1 MNIHMSKKL
10 RHGTIVP
17 LIGGLT
23 EACRQV
29 TGVEPEALFTY
40 TPFYENE
47 KNVINR
53 FPNTPYYQI
62 DGDHAAQGYDEG
74 KYKDMDFISAVCP
87 CAGLSML
94 SSGSAEQRATQNQ
107 WMLKSAEYVLGT
119 LRPKVF
125 WGENAPTL
133 YTNRGQEIK
142 EFFQNVAEKNGYSF
156 SLYHTD
162 SILHGIPQNRKRT
175 FYFFWR
181 DSGAPEFEYYKRER
195 KSLLEYLDEI
205 PHGVTGHTDEDLRK
219 AKEELYSNP
228 YMKFLQ
234 DKYKGEGLAHM
245 RQTLFD
251 KGLHTMT
258 LIRYMFVTDQW
269 GEARVFFDKNGMDRQ
284 VREIDRIHKKLA
296 TGGGIWDGSMSLY
309 RPDGD
314 FSAMIGRKLDSIHPR
329 DNRILTPRECM
340 HLMALPHDFELV
352 TNNLN
357 HVCQNVP
364 VCTGGDMVREVVAY
378 LNGER
383 KITDAKFMM
392 QSNIKER
399 IDLKESKLF
408 TF

>member
-1 MNIHMSKKL
+1 MTKNL
-10 RHGTIVP
+10 RWGTIVP

-23 EACRQV
+23 EAGHQV
-29 TGVEPEALFTY
+29 TGVPPEALFTY
-40 TPFYENE
+40 TPFAENE
-47 KNVINR
+47 KNVTHR
-53 FPNTPYYQI
+53 FPNTPYFQI
-62 DGDHAAQGYDEG
+62 DADHAEQGYDEA

-94 SSGSAEQRATQNQ
+94 STGSAEQRATQNQ

-119 LRPKVF
+119 LKPKVF

-142 EFFQNVAEKNGYSF
+142 EFFQDVADRNGYSL

-162 SILHGIPQNRKRT
+162 SIYHGIPQNRKRT

-181 DSGAPEFEYYKRER
+181 DSAAPEMHYYKRPR
-195 KSLLEYLDEI
+195 KTLIEYLDEI
-205 PHGVTGHTDEDLRK
+205 PHGVTGHTDADLK
-219 AKEELYSNP
+219 LAKETLYDNP
-228 YMKFLQ
+228 YMQFLQ
-234 DKYKGEGLAHM
+234 HKFKGEGLAHM
-245 RQTLFD
+245 RQVLYER
-251 KGLHTMT
+251 GLHTMT

-269 GEARVFFDKNGMDRQ
+269 NEARAYFVTQGMDRQ
-284 VREIDRIHKKLA
+284 IREIDRIKAKIE

-352 TNNLN
+352 TQSLN

-364 VCTGGDMVREVVAY
+364 VCTGGDMVREVMGY

-383 KITDAKFMM
+383 TITDAKFLM

-399 IDLKESKLF
+399 TDSKESKLF
-408 TF
+408 NF